1 MQAVDKYSWHLKKTL
16 LSTVSVDYV
25 FCYYSEKCK
34 TNLFILLLL
43 WLGMIST
50 YMPHKFIKAF
60 PPYVNYVVTLPVK
73 FVRFYVILLL
83 LIFPDKVIT

>member
-1 MQAVDKYSWHLKKTL
+1 MAFEKKRYFRRSQL
-16 LSTVSVDYV
+16 IMF

-34 TNLFILLLL
+34 TNVFILLLL